1 MISFSCQ
8 NYSPCKGLHFVLPL
22 AVCIAKQTHSHCVG
36 YYAYMYELVTYF
48 RKVCIQFWHVNS
60 MCIRGEITPDIIL
73 KSSGCYNFVCKPGIN
88 TRPLD
93 SGSGNVHALWT
104 VNCFRRW
111 SLAVFSSSSV
121 QPRSGEPIR
130 FWLTE

>member
-1 MISFSCQ
+1 MSKLVSIEGTSLCAAASSLYCKTNTFSLYWLLC
-8 NYSPCKGLHFVLPL
+8 
-22 AVCIAKQTHSHCVG
+22 
-36 YYAYMYELVTYF
+36 YMHELVTYF
-48 RKVCIQFWHVNS
+48 RKVCIHFWHVNG
-60 MCIRGEITPDIIL
+60 MCIRGEITPEIIL
-73 KSSGCYNFVCKPGIN
+73 KSSWCYNFVCKPGIN

-111 SLAVFSSSSV
+111 SFAVFSSSSV